1 MSGVAK
7 VSKQARGSGR
17 NSTQPLQPARCI
29 HAHQSCRFVLHSSP
43 CSAHLS
49 PTTPGAMHCARKS
62 HRSSHHTARDCSEAG
77 WEGKSHK
84 SALQHLTVQ
93 TEARQV
99 SAQICSL
106 QSSVAQILSP
116 CRGIER
122 IRVQYAWVGQSCDS
136 STLPW
141 LQLGQLSSFPAVVA
155 ALCCG
160 LRLNT

>member
-1 MSGVAK
+1 M
-7 VSKQARGSGR
+7 
-17 NSTQPLQPARCI
+17 
-29 HAHQSCRFVLHSSP
+29 
-43 CSAHLS
+43 
-49 PTTPGAMHCARKS
+49 
-62 HRSSHHTARDCSEAG
+62 
-77 WEGKSHK
+77 
-84 SALQHLTVQ
+84 
-93 TEARQV
+93 
-99 SAQICSL
+99 SAQNCSL